1 MGDGSAGKRRLHR
14 QSGRADESLERWHFH
29 RNSHR
34 VINRYGQERYSVP
47 YFVNP
52 SYHMSFAPH
61 VKNTQPQPPRF
72 KALIPNEKGLPY
84 GGWLVDVY
92 SRIYHKPGTAA

>member
-1 MGDGSAGKRRLHR
+1 MGDGSASKGAYIVNLGELMKAWRDRIFP
-14 QSGRADESLERWHFH
+14 ATP
-29 RNSHR
+29 HR
-34 VINRYGQERYSVP
+34 VITRYGQERYSVP

-52 SYHMSFAPH
+52 SYHTSFAPH

-84 GGWLVDVY
+84 GEALGHV
-92 SRIYHKPGTAA
+92 SSCHHSNP